1 MSDTYVLAAAVS
13 LIIIVFALVFAVL
26 AVRQASRTQA
36 LGKRT
41 AGRAGRPPGGI
52 WIVANP
58 TKPANYA
65 RFKTQVEAQ
74 IEEATGQKPQ
84 WLETTIEDPGTG
96 QAVEALRHRPEVVV
110 AAGGDGTVRA
120 VAAAMAHSGVP
131 LGLLPQGTGNLLARN
146 LGLPL
151 EQEAAVDVILG
162 SISRPMDIAWLAL
175 DDVDEEAER
184 RPEGTVLGEAVGDE
198 AGLYPKG
205 VVAAAAG
212 EYSYL
217 VIAGIGFDGETMA
230 QTRPQLKERVGWSAY
245 VLTALRSLRIERM
258 RARITAEVVA
268 TPKSDGLPWR
278 TLLPAPV
285 DKAVEASQ
293 TLGHEDGI
301 SPAVSRSQGVEITE
315 TQART
320 VLIANC
326 GELPFAKLAPEAA
339 FDDGALDVVAVDT
352 RAGLV
357 GWSVLAVKVLGHS
370 LGLRSVNVKYDAG
383 SIQFQQAR
391 RVRVQVSK
399 PYPIQVDGDAIGRAS
414 TMTARVD
421 AHALTVKV
429 PQEGTDYPS
438 YSSEGQ

>member
-1 MSDTYVLAAAVS
+1 MSETYALAAAVS
-13 LIIIVFALVFAVL
+13 LIIIVFALVFAAL
-26 AVRQASRTQA
+26 AVRQAGRTQA
-36 LGKRT
+36 ERARA
-41 AGRAGRPPGGI
+41 AGGQRYPSGGV

-65 RFKTQVEAQ
+65 RFKTQVETQ
-74 IEEATGQKPQ
+74 VEEATGQKPH

-96 QAVEALRHRPEVVV
+96 QAVEALRHQPRVVV

-131 LGLLPQGTGNLLARN
+131 LGLLPLGTGNLLARN

-151 EQEAAVDVILG
+151 EQEAAVEVILG
-162 SISRPMDIAWLAL
+162 STSRPMDIAWLSV
-175 DDVDEEAER
+175 DDVYEEAD
-184 RPEGTVLGEAVGDE
+184 RPAEGTLLGEAVGSDV
-198 AGLYPKG
+198 GLYPRG

-212 EYSYL
+212 EYAYL

-230 QTRPQLKERVGWSAY
+230 QTRPQLKEKVGWSAY
-245 VLTALRSLRIERM
+245 VFAALRSLRIERM

-268 TPKSDGLPWR
+268 TPVSTGLPWR
-278 TLLPAPV
+278 TLLPTPV
-285 DKAVEASQ
+285 DKKVEASQ
-293 TLGHEDGI
+293 TLGHERGI
-301 SPAVSRSQGVEITE
+301 SPAVSRSEGVEITE

-326 GELPFAKLAPEAA
+326 GELPFATLAPEAA
-339 FDDGALDVVAVDT
+339 IDDGALDVVAVDT

-357 GWSVLAVKVLGHS
+357 GWSVLAVKVLGHG
-370 LGLRSVNVKYDAG
+370 LGLRSVNIRNDPG
-383 SIQFQQAR
+383 SIQFKQAR

-399 PYPIQVDGDAIGRAS
+399 PYPIQVDGDAIGSAS
-414 TMTARVD
+414 TMTARVE

-429 PQEGTDYPS
+429 PKGDAAL
-438 YSSEGQ
+438 